1 MNTRRHA
8 RPLHVQ
14 QWRFLAVAAVL
25 LVLSGAVVLVWLRID
40 AGDRRADD
48 LAAEADLRGDAVA
61 TLATDVRVLRS
72 QIKAGVRA

>member
-48 LAAEADLRGDAVA
+48 LAAASPRGPAGSVA
-61 TLATDVRVLRS
+61 SSLSSSTRAKGAPAFATR
-72 QIKAGVRA
+72 